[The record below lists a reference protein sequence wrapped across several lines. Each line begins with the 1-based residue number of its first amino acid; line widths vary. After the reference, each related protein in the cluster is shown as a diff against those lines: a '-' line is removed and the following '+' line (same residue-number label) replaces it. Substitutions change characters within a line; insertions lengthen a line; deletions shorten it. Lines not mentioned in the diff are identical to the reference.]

1 MSNVLFLSVFT
12 EGIGDMALNHLL
24 SLKAAGITNTL
35 SFCPSQTVVDFLNAK
50 GFTSRLLE
58 LTNGLNKE
66 FSFVEKGFNDF
77 SYLRYKIVSE
87 LLSDYDYVW
96 YMDVDTVVMR
106 NPLEIFENMGAKAN
120 ADVLFQDDLHMPC
133 TGCMLIKNNNSAMKF
148 VKSMWDERSNEVNDQ
163 MYLQNRIVTKD
174 ATLDLKIYILNIY
187 EFVPGWALFDETFL
201 VKLNGLTSDLRKSF
215 HEELKNNPPR
225 MPIFVHANFMLGSET
240 KRQALKSRRLWFVA

>member
-66 FSFVEKGFNDF
+66 FSFVEEGFNDF
-77 SYLRYKIVSE
+77 SYMRYKLISE

-96 YMDVDTVVMR
+96 YMDVDTVV
-106 NPLEIFENMGAKAN
+106 
-120 ADVLFQDDLHMPC
+120 
-133 TGCMLIKNNNSAMKF
+133 
-148 VKSMWDERSNEVNDQ
+148 
-163 MYLQNRIVTKD
+163 
-174 ATLDLKIYILNIY
+174 
-187 EFVPGWALFDETFL
+187 
-201 VKLNGLTSDLRKSF
+201 
-215 HEELKNNPPR
+215 
-225 MPIFVHANFMLGSET
+225 
-240 KRQALKSRRLWFVA
+240 